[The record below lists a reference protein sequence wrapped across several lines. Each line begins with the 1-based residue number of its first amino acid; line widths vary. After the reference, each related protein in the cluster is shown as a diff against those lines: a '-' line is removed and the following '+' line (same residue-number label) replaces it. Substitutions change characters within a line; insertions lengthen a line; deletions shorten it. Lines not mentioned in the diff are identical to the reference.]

1 MLNMFEGDYFVLL
14 HSSTHSYL
22 MQGGCTLRPYMTD
35 LMKPIVDALL
45 DGASI
50 TKRQVAVATLG
61 QVVESTG

>member
-1 MLNMFEGDYFVLL
+1 
-14 HSSTHSYL
+14 